1 MDVILLER
9 VRSLGDVGDR
19 VEVKGGFGRNFL
31 LPKGKAVFATKKNIA
46 DFEARRAELEAAANA
61 AKAAATARGEAMT
74 GLVVEISCKAG
85 DGGKLFGSV
94 STREVVDALTTLGHE
109 IDRQEVVLS
118 EGQIRELGSYGAELH
133 MHADVV
139 VPITV
144 EVVAET

>member
-46 DFEARRAELEAAANA
+46 DFEARRAELEVAANA
-61 AKAAATARGEAMT
+61 AKAAATARGESMG
-74 GLVVEISCKAG
+74 GLALEIACKAG

-94 STREVVDALTTLGHE
+94 STREVANALTELGHE
-109 IDRQEVVLS
+109 IDRQEVVLP
-118 EGQIRELGSYGAELH
+118 EGQIRELGTYSAELH
-133 MHADVV
+133 LHADVV
-139 VPITV
+139 VPVTV
-144 EVVAET
+144 EVVAEV